1 MTSSVSTNKLI
12 NIVGSSSNTAATIE
26 VNGST
31 IVLNQDAGSITFTDT
46 VEKVTTDQNQTE
58 LKINTEGDTVFFSA
72 QRGWLNYV
80 AGFSSNPVL
89 TSTIATGEV
98 WTYTYTNGVLY
109 RLIPSGTEPDAFYNN
124 FSNGVLGGLVV
135 TKGVTI

>member
-46 VEKVTTDQNQTE
+46 VEKVTTDQNQTD
-58 LKINTEGDTVFFSA
+58 L
-72 QRGWLNYV
+72 
-80 AGFSSNPVL
+80 
-89 TSTIATGEV
+89 
-98 WTYTYTNGVLY
+98 
-109 RLIPSGTEPDAFYNN
+109 
-124 FSNGVLGGLVV
+124 
-135 TKGVTI
+135 